1 MLTMIRKASLGVLL
15 MGLFSSFATAASTD
29 ASLQKKF
36 QDLGF
41 GQVSITPSPLE
52 GIKTIDTDR
61 GIFYAS
67 DNGEY
72 LFDGKLFHITPKGV
86 EDIALKSLVKKLNA
100 QKANAITYPA
110 KNEKY
115 VVYVFLDITCHY
127 CHILFEQNQ
136 KYNDLGITIRYL
148 AFPRQGLH
156 SQNAQRMEAIWASPD
171 PVQALNQAENDRVY
185 PETLKQPNIVKAQY
199 DLGVQFGVQGTPA
212 IITSSGEMING
223 YMPPDRLLRA
233 LEALQNK

>member
-1 MLTMIRKASLGVLL
+1 MLKIIRNLGVATLCAGLL
-15 MGLFSSFATAASTD
+15 SSFANADQANLKQK
-29 ASLQKKF
+29 LQN
-36 QDLGF
+36 LGF
-41 GQVSITPSPLE
+41 EQVSISSSPLK
-52 GIKTIDTDR
+52 GIKTVDTER
-61 GIFYAS
+61 GIFYVS

-86 EDIALKSLVKKLNA
+86 EDVALKSLVKKLNA

-156 SQNAQRMEAIWASPD
+156 SQNAQRMEAIWTAAD
-171 PVQALNQAENDRVY
+171 PVQALNQAENDRIY
-185 PETLKQPNIVKAQY
+185 PKTLKKPNIVKAQY

-223 YMPPDRLLRA
+223 YMPPERLLRA